1 MRAIE
6 ADGSGP
12 MSLTGPRLPSRWL
25 VRPVIL
31 GIAAFL
37 TLLAATG
44 FLYIRYWYE
53 RQAASHSVEQSR
65 QVIETL
71 ERMRASI
78 TDLETERRGYLL
90 TLDPTSL
97 NPYGVSEESVR
108 REIEALQGLV
118 ADDPLQSLRAAH
130 LALIVEAKLRQMDE
144 ILGTARTFGLEA
156 ALAKLRSMDEI
167 QSQIDQ
173 MLDIERFQ
181 LAHGQARVDAVQQST
196 IWLIAVAVVIA
207 IIFAGAALA
216 LASLEVTRRRKAT
229 EENTRLYSDLQERE
243 AKIRHLV
250 DSNIIGIAIWQL
262 EGQVRVVDANDAFL
276 DMVGYDREDLVSG
289 RMRWTEMTPPEWC
302 IASQQALVQMRA
314 SGSCKYEKE
323 YFRKDGSRVPVLVGG
338 AAIEG
343 RRDESVTFV
352 LDLTERK
359 RAEESLHESEQRFR
373 DYAETASDWFWETGR
388 DHSFTYVS
396 ERATAFGYKISI
408 GQRRWDFAADLDDE
422 PEKWRRHRDAL
433 AQQQP
438 FRGFTYKVL
447 LDDGSPRYISVNGK
461 PIFDPAGCF
470 LGYRGGSSDVT
481 ATVLA
486 DEALREAREEK
497 MAAEAER
504 VRLLQHLIN
513 AQEQE
518 RRRIARE
525 LHDQMG
531 QDLTG
536 LSLSLKSLEHLVGD
550 EGRSMLRGLQSL
562 TAQMGRNM
570 HRIATELRPTALD
583 DVGLLPA
590 LETTTADWGERYG
603 IRVDFHGGDLTA
615 RMLPMEIE
623 TTIFRTVQE
632 ALTNVLK
639 HAAASTVSIVLECR
653 DGWLQII
660 VEDNGKGFDANSP
673 IMAGHLGLA
682 GIRERLALV
691 GGVLIIDSA
700 PDVGTTLYVR
710 IPFVQAD
717 RNADYAAEHGD
728 QRARRS

>member
-1 MRAIE
+1 MRTIE

-12 MSLTGPRLPSRWL
+12 MSLAGSRLPSRWL

-44 FLYIRYWYE
+44 FLGIRYWYE

-71 ERMRASI
+71 ERLRASI

-156 ALAKLRSMDEI
+156 ALAKLRSKDEI

-181 LAHGQARVDAVQQST
+181 LAHGQAGVDAVQQST

-207 IIFAGAALA
+207 ITFAGAALA
-216 LASLEVTRRRKAT
+216 LARLEVARRRKAT
-229 EENTRLYSDLQERE
+229 DENTRLYSDLQERE

-262 EGQVRVVDANDAFL
+262 EGQIKVVDANDAFL
-276 DMVGYDREDLVSG
+276 DMVGYDREDLV
-289 RMRWTEMTPPEWC
+289 
-302 IASQQALVQMRA
+302 
-314 SGSCKYEKE
+314 KE
-323 YFRKDGSRVPVLVGG
+323 YFRKDGTRVPVLVGG

-359 RAEESLHESEQRFR
+359 RAEESLRESEQRFR

-388 DHSFTYVS
+388 DHSFIYVS
-396 ERATAFGYKISI
+396 ERATAFGHKITI
-408 GQRRWDFAADLDDE
+408 GQRRWDIAADLDDE
-422 PEKWRRHRDAL
+422 PEKWRRHLDAL

-447 LDDGSPRYISVNGK
+447 LEDGSRHYIGVNGK

-486 DEALREAREEK
+486 DEAVREAREEK
-497 MAAEAER
+497 TAAEAER
-504 VRLLQHLIN
+504 VRLLQRLIN
-513 AQEQE
+513 AQEEE

-603 IRVDFHGGDLTA
+603 IRVDFHGGDLIA
-615 RMLPMEIE
+615 RMLPMEME

-660 VEDNGKGFDANSP
+660 VEDNGKGFDPNSP

-682 GIRERLALV
+682 GIRERLALI

-710 IPFVQAD
+710 IPFLQAD
-717 RNADYAAEHGD
+717 RNADYAAEHG
-728 QRARRS
+728 